1 MEVGRILA
9 QSPAV
14 EESVL
19 VPDMDAAVRLL
30 NDPLATGDVKL
41 VKASRSARLDRVVD
55 ALLAAPTVRGGHA

>member
-1 MEVGRILA
+1 
-9 QSPAV
+9 
-14 EESVL
+14 